1 MAIRESHLTW
11 PLDLQ
16 QAVNH
21 LSFAETLKINYFS
34 SCVVEGNIRC
44 RKRAIKKQ
52 HTALEATSSN
62 TLDNSTRMLVSLAYA
77 HARDSSWNVITL
89 AAIVILQHET
99 CTTTCLAYKVRINN
113 FCSCTF
119 QIFHLDLPL
128 ISLAIATTM

>member
-11 PLDLQ
+11 LLDLR

-21 LSFAETLKINYFS
+21 LSFAETLKINYFC

-77 HARDSSWNVITL
+77 HARDSSGNVITL

-99 CTTTCLAYKVRINN
+99 CTTCLAYKVRINN
-113 FCSCTF
+113 FCSSTF
-119 QIFHLDLPL
+119 QIFRLDLPL